1 MNTSVICWFEI
12 YTEDIERAKKF
23 YSSVLGVEFYH
34 MPAIDDDVIMAAFSS
49 PENMQDVSGAL
60 VQVKGASVNTKSC
73 PSTIVYFPCINCS
86 EEEGRVEKAGGK
98 IVTSKMSIGEHGFC
112 SICTDSEI
120 NTFGLHSME

>member
-1 MNTSVICWFEI
+1 
-12 YTEDIERAKKF
+12 
-23 YSSVLGVEFYH
+23 
-34 MPAIDDDVIMAAFSS
+34 
-49 PENMQDVSGAL
+49 MQDVSGAL

-112 SICTDSEI
+112 SICIDSEG

>member
-1 MNTSVICWFEI
+1 
-12 YTEDIERAKKF
+12 
-23 YSSVLGVEFYH
+23 
-34 MPAIDDDVIMAAFSS
+34 
-49 PENMQDVSGAL
+49 MQDSQWCFSTG
-60 VQVKGASVNTKSC
+60 KSASVNTKSC

-112 SICTDSEI
+112 SICIDSEG